1 MTWVSS
7 IFAGLAGISFA
18 LGVWQWVAGRRFP
31 IWKRVEEGA
40 NFRPSISVL
49 KPLKGSDAE
58 TRSCLESWFAQNYS
72 GEVELLFGAASAE
85 DPVCD
90 VVRGLMA
97 QFPERRAELVIANP
111 VLGANAK
118 VSTLCYLA
126 KKARHEVLVVSDA
139 DVFVRRDFFAEL
151 VADLR
156 DESVGVANCFY
167 IQAGAKTLPMRME
180 AVAGN
185 ADFWTHVLQAVT
197 LKPMDFALGAVMA
210 MRRRELEAVG
220 GFEPLLDYLAD
231 DYELGN
237 RMARAGRELRI
248 CAVPVE
254 CRSEAYGW
262 NEAWKHQVR
271 WGRTIRVCRPVA
283 YFFSILGNG
292 TLWPLLALLCCGTTG
307 RIVFSGLLVA
317 RMLAAVSNYA
327 RLTRQRTWWV
337 APVALL
343 QDIGQVCVWIV
354 SFLGNKIAWRGER
367 FRVHRSG
374 KLTPLA

>member
-1 MTWVSS
+1 MIWVSA
-7 IFAGLAGISFA
+7 ILAGLAGVSFA
-18 LGVWQWVAGRRFP
+18 MGVWQWVAGRRFP
-31 IWKRVEEGA
+31 IWERHGDKGFSPA
-40 NFRPSISVL
+40 ISVL
-49 KPLKGSDAE
+49 KPLKGCDAE
-58 TRSCLESWFAQNYS
+58 TRSCLESWFAQKYS
-72 GEVELLFGAASAE
+72 GEVELLFGVASAD
-85 DPVCD
+85 DPVCE

-97 QFPERRAELVIANP
+97 KFPERKAELVIAHP
-111 VLGANAK
+111 VQGANAK
-118 VSTLCYLA
+118 VSTLCYLG

-139 DVFVRRDFFAEL
+139 DVFVRGDFFPEL
-151 VADLR
+151 VSGLR
-156 DESVGVANCFY
+156 SESVGIVNCFY
-167 IQAGAKTLPMRME
+167 IQAGAETLPKRME

-210 MRRRELEAVG
+210 MRRRDLEAIG

-231 DYELGN
+231 DYELGK
-237 RMARAGRELRI
+237 RVASAGKELKI
-248 CAVPVE
+248 CSVPVE

-262 NEAWKHQVR
+262 KEAWEHQVR

-283 YFFSILGNG
+283 YFFSILGNS
-292 TLWPLLALLCCGTTG
+292 TLWPLLALLCSGTTG
-307 RIVFSGLLVA
+307 RIVFSGLLGA
-317 RMLAAVSNYA
+317 RMLVAVSNYA
-327 RLTRQRTWWV
+327 RLTGERPWWI

-354 SFLGNKIAWRGER
+354 SFLGNRIVWRGER

>member
-1 MTWVSS
+1 
-7 IFAGLAGISFA
+7 
-18 LGVWQWVAGRRFP
+18 
-31 IWKRVEEGA
+31 
-40 NFRPSISVL
+40 
-49 KPLKGSDAE
+49 
-58 TRSCLESWFAQNYS
+58 
-72 GEVELLFGAASAE
+72 VELLFGVASAE

-97 QFPERRAELVIANP
+97 RFPERRAELVIANP

-139 DVFVRRDFFAEL
+139 DVFVRGDFFPQL
-151 VADLR
+151 VSDLR
-156 DESVGVANCFY
+156 NESVGIVNCFY

-262 NEAWKHQVR
+262 NEAWEHQVR

-292 TLWPLLALLCCGTTG
+292 TWWPLLALLCSGTTG

-354 SFLGNKIAWRGER
+354 SFLGNKIVWRGER

>member
-1 MTWVSS
+1 MIWMSS
-7 IFAGLAGISFA
+7 ILAGLAGISFA

-31 IWKRVEEGA
+31 IWRRVEDRA
-40 NFRPSISVL
+40 NFHPAISVL

-72 GEVELLFGAASAE
+72 GEVELLFGVASAE
-85 DPVCD
+85 DPVCG

-97 QFPERRAELVIANP
+97 RFPERRAELVIANP
-111 VLGANAK
+111 MLGANAK

-139 DVFVRRDFFAEL
+139 DVFIRGDFFPEL
-151 VADLR
+151 VSGLR
-156 DESVGVANCFY
+156 SESVGIVNCFY
-167 IQAGAKTLPMRME
+167 IQASAATLPMRME

-210 MRRRELEAVG
+210 MRRRDLEAIG

-231 DYELGN
+231 DYELGK
-237 RMARAGRELRI
+237 RVAGAGKELKI
-248 CAVPVE
+248 CSVPVE
-254 CRSEAYGW
+254 CRSGAYGW
-262 NEAWKHQVR
+262 KEAWEHQVR
-271 WGRTIRVCRPVA
+271 WGRTIRVCRPVG

-292 TLWPLLALLCCGTTG
+292 TLWPLLALLCSGTTG
-307 RIVFSGLLVA
+307 QVVFSGMLGA
-317 RMLAAVSNYA
+317 RMLVAVSNYA
-327 RLTRQRTWWV
+327 RFTRQRPWWV

-343 QDIGQVCVWIV
+343 EDVGQVCVWIV
-354 SFLGNKIAWRGER
+354 SFLGNKIVWRGER